1 MILYFQGTSKIYAR
15 GVALA
20 SVRPGKGRGWA
31 AGAPKLRS
39 CEQREE
45 MKRPKL
51 FKDSKIQGDCCE
63 RNGQAK
69 RFAGLEIDDQI
80 DLGGLLHRPGGF
92 SKLRAGQAVFGQE
105 RLKCKFERVKG

>member
-1 MILYFQGTSKIYAR
+1 VGQQ
-15 GVALA
+15 
-20 SVRPGKGRGWA
+20 VRRHGQ
-31 AGAPKLRS
+31 LRS

-51 FKDSKIQGDCCE
+51 FKDSKMQGDCCE

-80 DLGGLLHRPGGF
+80 DLGGLLHRPGG
-92 SKLRAGQAVFGQE
+92 SA
-105 RLKCKFERVKG
+105 RLLQP